1 MPVSISVNAGET
13 VSIFVHGTL
22 TNGIACALF
31 GAGTDSTYNAVVAS
45 DANLSVISGFA
56 TGGAPGAGTTLPSPG
71 SYDFAGNVN
80 YNLSSYTYAWSSGD
94 STQDVSG
101 LGLGPISV
109 VVTDCNGC
117 TGTWNGFVL
126 TNYVYGCTDTL
137 ASNYDPA
144 ANTNWDQDTTGQTP
158 ECLYDGCTD
167 SAATNYDATAN
178 NDDGSCTYSCAYYG
192 YDNEFTITLT
202 PDWYSSEVTWYL
214 LDDNL

>member
-178 NDDGSCTYSCAYYG
+178 NDDGSCTY
-192 YDNEFTITLT
+192 
-202 PDWYSSEVTWYL
+202 
-214 LDDNL
+214 